1 LGAELLLDLPDAE
14 AKPAEQ
20 TATQTQPAI
29 SIDFDAPIPSLIA
42 ILANIL
48 TRSISRHCRLT
59 YNIGSIDQ
67 RILMLLRRRS
77 ELSASQIADLTD
89 LDKAAVSRSLAVLS
103 RERLVTIVPIRPAA
117 RLKLIRL
124 TEKGSA
130 VSEEIG
136 RRSAERLETMFAN
149 VPQSERDGFRSLLSR
164 LITVSLN
171 LDIGSEAERQKPGK
185 KAVPGSY
192 TRLVPKRT
200 GPQLRPRRSP
210 PRVRP

>member
-1 LGAELLLDLPDAE
+1 MLDIPNAA
-14 AKPAEQ
+14 AKPAKH
-20 TATQTQPAI
+20 TGTQTQPAI

-117 RLKLIRL
+117 RLKLVRL

-130 VSEEIG
+130 VSDEIG
-136 RRSAERLETMFAN
+136 RRSADRLETMFAN
-149 VPQSERDGFRSLLSR
+149 VPQSERDRFRSVLST

-171 LDIGSEAERQKPGK
+171 LDDGSDAGRQKPGK
-185 KAVPGSY
+185 RALPRSY
-192 TRLVPKRT
+192 SRLAPTRT
-200 GPQLRPRRSP
+200 GSQLRPRKSP
-210 PRVRP
+210 R